1 MAIVRHLR
9 FVIARHGSSLSLRLP
24 IHRDETVSGQGAW
37 DLPAALPMT
46 GAGEGF
52 AEDIAPDS
60 KACYN
65 S

>member
-1 MAIVRHLR
+1 MAVVRHLR
-9 FVIARHGSSLSLRLP
+9 FVIARHDSSLSFRLP
-24 IHRDETVSGQGAW
+24 IHRDETISGQAAW
-37 DLPAALPMT
+37 DLPAALPMA

-52 AEDIAPDS
+52 AENIAPAS